1 MTDVKYIQ
9 FIQDTFERRMSINAS
24 AMGVGMILSLMLIVM
39 NFKSK
44 YSHRFTTVIAAIWM
58 AILASVL
65 FFNFHANEAFG
76 KLGEAWE

>member
-1 MTDVKYIQ
+1 
-9 FIQDTFERRMSINAS
+9 
-24 AMGVGMILSLMLIVM
+24 MGVGMILSLMLIVM

-58 AILASVL
+58 AILSIVL
-65 FFNFHANEAFG
+65 FFNFHASDAVG